1 MAFFVIYMCVV
12 FILPIMIIT
21 LMLSDIIEM
30 ISNLWD
36 NSKKK
41 KLTRV

>member
-1 MAFFVIYMCVV
+1 MVFFVIYMCVV

>member
-1 MAFFVIYMCVV
+1 MAFFVIYMFVV

-30 ISNLWD
+30 ISDLWD

>member
-1 MAFFVIYMCVV
+1 MVFFVIYMCVV
-12 FILPIMIIT
+12 FVLPIMIIT

>member
-1 MAFFVIYMCVV
+1 MCVV